1 MFRDIEFYFVGS
13 FYLAV
18 HKVVINACNGV
29 VQAR

>member
-18 HKVVINACNGV
+18 HKVSD
-29 VQAR
+29 